1 MAQRVSKI
9 IHMTPPI
16 PKNWKLYDG
25 PKNWQFVPGA
35 KFWSKD
41 NKCWTR
47 VVPGGAHAVPVMGS
61 QLIVPERGIHL
72 LLAKITALFL
82 T

>member
-1 MAQRVSKI
+1 
-9 IHMTPPI
+9 MTPPI

-25 PKNWQFVPGA
+25 DKKWQFVPGA

-41 NKCWTR
+41 RGWSR
-47 VVPGGAHAVPVMGS
+47 IVLGGAHAIPDCQM
-61 QLIVPERGIHL
+61 IVPERGLHL